1 MKSRMIKLLLN
12 TLIAAALLAP
22 AAQAGNVSPWLPGAG
37 SGDVSLAYATQ
48 SADEFFAGS
57 AEMPLP
63 ADLELD
69 TLLIGFSYGI
79 NNRFALDIRA
89 GYAESDFLTDP
100 GLAPQGGLNGITDSR
115 IGVRWMLLDEFA
127 DAPVTLTLGG
137 AILIEGNYDTGAISA
152 IGDGASGV
160 ELALAIGRHFD
171 SGFSLSGEF
180 GARHRGGDVPN
191 ERFFGVTAAFAF
203 TENFYGFVGYE
214 DVNSDG
220 DLDIGAMGFS
230 PSRFPEVEEDYSLWN
245 AGLNVAF
252 NEAWSV
258 SGTYGSK
265 IDGRNTAKSDFW
277 LIALSRSF

>member
-1 MKSRMIKLLLN
+1 MMKSNLCV
-12 TLIAAALLAP
+12 LIAAALLTP
-22 AAQAGNVSPWLPGAG
+22 VVQAENVSPWLPGAG
-37 SGDVSLAYATQ
+37 SGDVSLAYVAQ

-63 ADLELD
+63 TDLEQDSLQ
-69 TLLIGFSYGI
+69 IGFSYGI
-79 NNRFALDIRA
+79 NERLALDIRA

-115 IGVRWMLLDEFA
+115 IGLRWLLLDEFA

-137 AILIEGNYDTGAISA
+137 AINIEGSYDTGAITA
-152 IGDGASGV
+152 IGDGASGG
-160 ELALAIGRHFD
+160 ELALAVGRQFD

-180 GARHRGGDVPN
+180 GARQRGGDVPN
-191 ERFFGVTAAFAF
+191 EWFFGITAALAF
-203 TENFYGFVGYE
+203 TDNFSGFVGYE

-230 PSRFPEVEEDYSLWN
+230 PARFPEVEEDYSLWN
-245 AGLNVAF
+245 AGLSVAF

-258 SGTYGSK
+258 SGAYGSK

-277 LIALSRSF
+277 LIALNRSF